1 MEEVE
6 GVEVEEEEEE
16 EEEEGHKAKKQKK
29 GGRPKVKFDHER
41 KIEFADFDENADMT
55 ENIRLAL
62 CARALAENKG
72 PLKGE
77 PGKEGT
83 SQAAQYHGMLKA
95 LLRVSK
101 KPMTYRTLH
110 SWLKGKNRE
119 AMRKALIRET
129 ALDTSQIQNSKWI
142 DNHMSAVRAFTCDHF
157 AFDLAQKDRERKAAE
172 AAAKKAKAAAKK
184 KAAAPA
190 KKAAPP
196 AKKGHALKG
205 VAKKGV
211 AKKAK

>member
-1 MEEVE
+1 MEV
-6 GVEVEEEEEE
+6 EEE

-29 GGRPKVKFDHER
+29 GSRPKVQFDRVRE
-41 KIEFADFDENADMT
+41 IAFADFDEHADMT

-77 PGKEGT
+77 KGKEGT

-119 AMRKALIRET
+119 AMRKELVKQSE
-129 ALDTSQIQNSKWI
+129 LDISQIQNSKWI

-157 AFDLAQKDRERKAAE
+157 AFDLAQKERERKAAA
-172 AAAKKAKAAAKK
+172 AAAKKAKAAANK

-190 KKAAPP
+190 KKGP
-196 AKKGHALKG
+196 ALTG

-211 AKKAK
+211 AKKGAAKKAK